1 MKKNSANTVNNTI
14 TNTTNNNNTIKEKK
28 VMKNTNTNTNTNT
41 NNANTLTLAGIKIN
55 LTPEQAATI
64 AAMLLGGTAPTVNTA
79 APKKARSKKAVS
91 EAVSADIVKAE
102 NASEDVTTAE
112 THSTDQYE
120 QLAGQYTDF
129 KVAQD
134 GNKLSFKTANGGFLY
149 KKTPRY
155 ALNNRIKA
163 VCADKG
169 LSVEYSNDCWAWV
182 VINPRTGKAP
192 GKSVMTGIVNALSR
206 PIEEHELQAVRDDWA
221 AKKAAKAAKAAK

>member
-1 MKKNSANTVNNTI
+1 MKKNTNNTI
-14 TNTTNNNNTIKEKK
+14 TNNTNNNTINANTKEDKTMKK
-28 VMKNTNTNTNTNT
+28 NNVNTNTTNT
-41 NNANTLTLAGIKIN
+41 NNATNTNTLTLAGVQIN
-55 LTPEQAATI
+55 LTAEQAATI
-64 AAMLLGGTAPTVNTA
+64 AAMLLGGTAPT

-102 NASEDVTTAE
+102 NVSEDVTAAKTP
-112 THSTDQYE
+112 STDQ
-120 QLAGQYTDF
+120 LTDQYTDF
-129 KVAQD
+129 KVVQD
-134 GNKLSFKTANGGFLY
+134 ANKLSFKTANGGFLY

-182 VINPRTGKAP
+182 VLNPRTGKAP

-221 AKKAAKAAKAAK
+221 AKKAAKAAK

>member
-1 MKKNSANTVNNTI
+1 
-14 TNTTNNNNTIKEKK
+14 
-28 VMKNTNTNTNTNT
+28 MKNTT
-41 NNANTLTLAGIKIN
+41 NNANTLTLAGIQIN

-64 AAMLLGGTAPTVNTA
+64 AAMLLGGNTPT
-79 APKKARSKKAVS
+79 APKKSKKAVS
-91 EAVSADIVKAE
+91 EAVTADIVKAE
-102 NASEDVTTAE
+102 NVSEDATAAE
-112 THSTDQYE
+112 TPSTDQYE
-120 QLAGQYTDF
+120 QLADQYSDF

-163 VCADKG
+163 ICADKG

-192 GKSVMTGIVNALSR
+192 GKSVMHSIAQAMSMPVTSA
-206 PIEEHELQAVRDDWA
+206 ELAAVRDNWAAVNAKRSA
-221 AKKAAKAAKAAK
+221 AKKSAK